1 MAQIVP
7 LPSPGEEPEETARP
21 KRLEIV
27 APPASDSVV
36 CSLCGLALAADARRF
51 VLVSPMGG
59 GRQVVVCSMCR
70 RAALGEGYRPAV

>member
-7 LPSPGEEPEETARP
+7 LPSPGDRPEEQART
-21 KRLEIV
+21 KRLEVV
-27 APPASDSVV
+27 APPESEPV
-36 CSLCGLALAADARRF
+36 CSLCGLPLARGSRRF

-59 GRQVVVCSMCR
+59 GRQVVVCSLCR